1 MPTADAASPART
13 ATDGGTDTDTEAA
26 GENVL
31 VLASGGTGEADAY
44 CADRL
49 SSPQGTISPNA
60 LLISLEESPDAR
72 FDAVVRRGTARPSN
86 VAIVCCDDTRSAAAA
101 DPGGGHGHG
110 HGTGSGH
117 GPGLSPGPWV
127 ATVES
132 PADLTGLGVRIR
144 QVLSNWA
151 DDPEPVELCF
161 HDLGTL
167 LEYVDVRAAF
177 RFCHAVTRH
186 IRSTDANSHFHL
198 DPDAASERTL
208 NTLRP
213 LFDRVEDRR

>member
-13 ATDGGTDTDTEAA
+13 ATDGGTDTDTEFES
-26 GENVL
+26 ENVL

-49 SSPQGTISPNA
+49 SSPQETISPNA

-86 VAIVCCDDTRSAAAA
+86 VAIVCCDETRSTAAA
-101 DPGGGHGHG
+101 DPGGGHGP
-110 HGTGSGH
+110 GSGH

-144 QVLSNWA
+144 QVLSSWA

-198 DPDAASERTL
+198 DPDAVSERTL

-213 LFDRVEDRR
+213 LFDRVEDCR